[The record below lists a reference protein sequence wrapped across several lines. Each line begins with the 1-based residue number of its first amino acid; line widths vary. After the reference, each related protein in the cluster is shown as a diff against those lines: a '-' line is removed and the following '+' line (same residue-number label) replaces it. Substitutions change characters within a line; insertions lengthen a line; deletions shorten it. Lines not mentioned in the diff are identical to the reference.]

1 MVQESI
7 QPSTAPNHECEGS
20 IGPGRDILGTTLEET
35 LMAKVELSME
45 EFLQLQQMA
54 TSGGGGDCSTC
65 PHLDTSPIKT
75 KRKSRKKSASD
86 KKMSK
91 ALKEATAKGKLKSG
105 AWKKGW
111 NQSRVMKEAHRLKK
125 KM

>member
-1 MVQESI
+1 
-7 QPSTAPNHECEGS
+7 
-20 IGPGRDILGTTLEET
+20 
-35 LMAKVELSME
+35 MAKVELSME

-54 TSGGGGDCSTC
+54 TSGGGGDCSSC
-65 PHLDTSPIKT
+65 PHLEKSSSPGLKK
-75 KRKSRKKSASD
+75 KRRTRKKSASD
-86 KKMSK
+86 KKMSQ
-91 ALKEATAKGKLKSG
+91 ALTEATAKGKLKSG